1 MSAAVDASLAAWGL
15 TGAACEFVA
24 GRENR
29 VYHIRSAQGDYALR
43 IKRPGYRER
52 DELVAELHWLEAMEQ
67 AGLHVPRPLPS
78 RTGKL
83 LECIDTFY
91 VDVVSWLPGTPL
103 GKSRQ
108 PLALK
113 DRLGAFRAIGAE
125 MAELHAACDAWQR
138 PAGFKRCQ
146 WDLEGLLGE
155 SPLWGRFWD
164 NPTLSPDI
172 KALFLRFRQRAQGQL
187 VEMAPSLDYGLIHAD
202 LVRENVL
209 LDDGT
214 IRIID
219 FDDGGFGFRQFDMA
233 TVLLKNMSEP
243 DYPDLKAALIE
254 GYNTRR
260 ALDLTSLDLFLAIR
274 ALSYVG
280 WIVPRIEEPGGTQR
294 NERFVGE
301 AHDLCTAFFL

>member
-1 MSAAVDASLAAWGL
+1 MSATVEASLAVWGL
-15 TGAACEFVA
+15 TDADCEFVA

-29 VYHIRSAQGDYALR
+29 VYHVRSARGEYALR
-43 IKRPGYRER
+43 VKRPGYRKM
-52 DELVAELHWLEAMEQ
+52 DELVAELHWLEAMEK

-78 RTGKL
+78 RNGRL
-83 LECIDTFY
+83 LECVDTFY

-113 DRLGAFRAIGAE
+113 DRWGAFHAIGAE
-125 MAELHAACDAWQR
+125 MAGLHSACDAWQR
-138 PAGFKRCQ
+138 PTEFKRCH
-146 WDLEGLLGE
+146 WDMEGLLGE
-155 SPLWGRFWD
+155 TPVWGRFWD
-164 NPTLSPDI
+164 NPTLSTAT
-172 KALFLRFRQRAQGQL
+172 KSLFLRFRQMAREQL
-187 VEMAPSLDYGLIHAD
+187 TGMAPALDYGLIHAD

-233 TVLLKNMSEP
+233 TVLLKNRTEP
-243 DYPDLKAALIE
+243 DYHDLKAALVE
-254 GYNTRR
+254 GYHSRR
-260 ALDLTSLDLFLAIR
+260 ALDLAELDLFIAIR

-280 WIVPRIEEPGGTQR
+280 WIVPRMDEPGGALR
-294 NERFVGE
+294 NERFVAE
-301 AHDLCTAFFL
+301 AHDLCTAFFQ